1 MPANTRLIKRRIKSV
16 LNTRKITGAMEL
28 VAASKMRRSAESTH
42 ASRAYTK
49 GAWEIVDEARKDVDE
64 NIHPLLGGRRVPKA
78 SLVLV
83 IASDRGLCGGF
94 NVQLAKTAI
103 TFLKGRNENLL
114 IATIGK
120 RASQAVKRAG
130 YEITTAFESIANA
143 PSFEQSVPIGSYA
156 YNAFIKGD
164 VDRVFV
170 VYTDYK
176 SALSQIPA
184 VEQLLPII
192 PESDLKDLEFT
203 EEKITDKMDED
214 EGLYG
219 SKKKKQKTDDGFQS
233 ILFEPNPQQVF
244 DALLPRLLETRIY
257 QFLLESA
264 SSEHAARMMAM
275 KNATKNAGDMIQSL
289 QFTYN
294 QARQAGITQ
303 EMLEITSGKAAIE

>member
-28 VAASKMRRSAESTH
+28 VAASKMRRSAESTQ

-49 GAWEIVDEARKDVDE
+49 GAWEIVNEARKDVDAT
-64 NIHPLLGGRRVPKA
+64 IHPLLGGRRVPNA

-103 TFLKGRNENLL
+103 SFLKERNENLV

-120 RASQAVKRAG
+120 RASHAVKRAG
-130 YEITTAFESIANA
+130 FEMTMAFESIANA
-143 PSFEQSVPIGSYA
+143 PTFEESVPIGTYA
-156 YNAFIKGD
+156 YNAFMNGE

-170 VYTDYK
+170 VYTDYR
-176 SALSQIPA
+176 SALAQTPA

-192 PESDLKDLEFT
+192 PEAELKELEMADDPSQD
-203 EEKITDKMDED
+203 EEESF
-214 EGLYG
+214 YG
-219 SKKKKQKTDDGFQS
+219 AGRKKKKEGSGYET
-233 ILFEPNPQQVF
+233 IVFEPNPQQVF
-244 DALLPRLLETRIY
+244 DALLPRLLETRVY

-289 QFTYN
+289 QFTFN